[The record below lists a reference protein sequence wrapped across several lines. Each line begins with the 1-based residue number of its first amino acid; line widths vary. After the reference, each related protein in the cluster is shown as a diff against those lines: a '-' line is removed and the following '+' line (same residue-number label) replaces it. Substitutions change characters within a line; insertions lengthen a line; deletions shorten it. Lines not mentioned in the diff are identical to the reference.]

1 MTTMIF
7 ILSFNLAI
15 SVSLVLTPACVG
27 IVLPALKLH
36 SHEPEN
42 KPRNPFTFR
51 LLRLLVARSTACVL
65 GTSPARPCLM
75 FGVCGAKIYK
85 GFEVMGIEALELS

>member
-27 IVLPALKLH
+27 IVLPTLKLY

-51 LLRLLVARSTACVL
+51 ALKSSSASLLLGARHVCSERVQHDRVL
-65 GTSPARPCLM
+65 CL
-75 FGVCGAKIYK
+75 
-85 GFEVMGIEALELS
+85 GFWG